1 MYMIGGPGS
10 PSVLVNVI
18 MGNEYQVAWISQ
30 MIKYMRDKGY
40 KRVDVDPAYQA
51 EWAQTV
57 QGAIEGTVFTTS
69 DSWYVGANVKGKA
82 RGILAYAG
90 GFANYVKAC
99 DAVADNGFKGF
110 VFT

>member
-1 MYMIGGPGS
+1 MIGGPGS

-30 MIKYMRDKGY
+30 MIKHMRDNGY
-40 KRVDVDPAYQA
+40 TRVDVDPDHQDQ
-51 EWAQTV
+51 WARTV
-57 QGAIEGTVFTTS
+57 KNAIEGTVFTTS

-99 DAVADNGFKGF
+99 DGVADRNYEGFEF
-110 VFT
+110 SV